1 MISSAVPAPWFT
13 KKLPCLSE
21 TPTFPMRLPKQ
32 PARSINQPAGILLF
46 LITPASC
53 ASCNTS
59 AEISLISGFLKK
71 DVRLTQK
78 KETLRIKFT
87 TKNAKK
93 IQRHIAAIQQKI
105 KIYEKMRTFL

>member
-1 MISSAVPAPWFT
+1 MSFT
-13 KKLPCLSE
+13 KSIILPHASHVHV
-21 TPTFPMRLPKQ
+21 
-32 PARSINQPAGILLF
+32 LL
-46 LITPASC
+46 
-53 ASCNTS
+53 NK
-59 AEISLISGFLKK
+59 SGFLKK